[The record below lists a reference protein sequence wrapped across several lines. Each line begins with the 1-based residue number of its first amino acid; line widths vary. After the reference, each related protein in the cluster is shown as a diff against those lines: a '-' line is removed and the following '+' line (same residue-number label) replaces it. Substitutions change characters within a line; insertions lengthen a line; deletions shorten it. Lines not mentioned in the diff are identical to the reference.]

1 MAAPLSQ
8 ISIQGYKS
16 IRELKNLTL
25 GSLTVLVGANGA
37 GKSNFVDF
45 FRLLRA
51 MSEERLQSFVADG
64 GGADGYAYKN
74 IKETPEIKAHLVFGK
89 NEYRFGLKPLP
100 SGKMSILSEG
110 VLYRG
115 GGSWSDY
122 FGPRDESLIK
132 EWRKSISSYTGNYS
146 KESYIYDSVSRWI
159 VYHVHDTSITA
170 SVRRERPLADNKEL
184 ASDVGNLAAFLVRL
198 RNENGLIYANLRSMI
213 RSIAPFF
220 DDFILESYKKGES
233 ELVKLDWL
241 QKGNSTP
248 MQPWQLSDGTLRF
261 IALATAL
268 MQPRLPSTIL
278 IDEPELGLH
287 PAALSALTELIK
299 EASDKTQIIVSTQSP
314 ALLDDFKPEH
324 VLVATYTEGETL
336 YERLDVEG
344 INHWMDEYRLGEL
357 VRKNVI
363 DAGPR
368 HV

>member
-8 ISIQGYKS
+8 ISIEGYKS
-16 IRELKNLTL
+16 IRELKDLTL
-25 GSLTVLVGANGA
+25 GPLTVLVGANGA

-100 SGKMSILSEG
+100 SGKMSIVSEG

-115 GGSWSDY
+115 GGSWSDNY
-122 FGPRDESLIK
+122 GPRDESLIK
-132 EWRKSISSYTGNYS
+132 KWRNSISSYTGNYS

-170 SVRRERPLADNKEL
+170 SVRRERPLSDNKEL
-184 ASDVGNLAAFLVRL
+184 ASDVGNLAAFLARMRAEHVVEY
-198 RNENGLIYANLRSMI
+198 RNLLSII

-220 DDFILESYKKGES
+220 DDFILEPFKKGDN
-233 ELVKLDWL
+233 ELVRLDWL
-241 QKGNSTP
+241 QNGNSSP

-268 MQPRLPSTIL
+268 RQPRLPSTIV

-299 EASDKTQIIVSTQSP
+299 EASEKTQIIISTQSP
-314 ALLDDFKPEH
+314 ALLDDFKPED
-324 VLVATYTEGETL
+324 VLVAAYSQGETR
-336 YERLDVEG
+336 YERLDSEG
-344 INHWMDEYRLGEL
+344 IKLWLDDYRLGDL